1 MGIENNDKMVLLESK
16 ISNLNIHIEVLS
28 NDISTNPD
36 ADVEGK
42 PTRQSVLNNLNASKQ
57 ALLLEKQ
64 ALTNLG

>member
-1 MGIENNDKMVLLESK
+1 MVLLESK

>member
-1 MGIENNDKMVLLESK
+1 MGIENNDKIVLLESK

-28 NDISTNPD
+28 NDISTNPN

-57 ALLLEKQ
+57 ALLFEKQ

>member
-1 MGIENNDKMVLLESK
+1 MGIENNDKIVLLESK

>member
-28 NDISTNPD
+28 NDISANPD